1 MCEQSIIIC
10 KVEELKE
17 WQAILDEAEAMVES
31 LKDFIK
37 AEMQERGVEELEA
50 GTSICRFTTVL
61 SNRFDT
67 TAFKKLHGE
76 LYKAYTKQVPSRRFS
91 IT

>member
-1 MCEQSIIIC
+1 MCEQNIIVS

-17 WQAILDEAEAMVES
+17 WQALLDEAEAMVES

-37 AEMQERGVEELEA
+37 SEMQERGVEELEA
-50 GTSICRFTTVL
+50 GTHICRFSTVV
-61 SNRFDT
+61 SSRFDT

-76 LYKAYTKQVPSRRFS
+76 LYKAYTKQITSRRFS

>member
-1 MCEQSIIIC
+1 MCEQNIIIS

-17 WQAILDEAEAMVES
+17 WQTILDEAEAMVES

-37 AEMQERGVEELEA
+37 SEMQERGVEELEA
-50 GTSICRFTTVL
+50 GTHICRFTTVL

-76 LYKAYTKQVPSRRFS
+76 LYKAYTKQTTSRRFS